1 MPLPAWPTPF
11 GPLRSGCPRGD
22 GSEQAYEAF
31 DLKKRVHQWMA
42 GPGFFKDLPTTATE
56 TIRPN
61 KADGRSE

>member
-1 MPLPAWPTPF
+1 M
-11 GPLRSGCPRGD
+11 D
-22 GSEQAYEAF
+22 G
-31 DLKKRVHQWMA
+31 